1 MRLCSWLGV
10 VCTHSLTR
18 LSPPCDCPVVADI
31 KRRDTTNYLLC
42 TGGNGQLLLWS
53 LNPITGELASVKVA
67 TSSYQR
73 EYTSLLFSPNR
84 EWLYAGTTSGDFAC
98 ISVRGAVSRS
108 FCIVVYRRLTHR
120 LAVVVGVAAHARAQI
135 KSRSLHTFVSCC
147 SGGVLSLTAPDD
159 TRMVVSGGDGTVAS
173 YVGEGKEWVDE
184 ATVKVQGAVHNVSS
198 SPDGAEVLAGTADGH
213 IYRIKLGARGTR
225 PTVLPV
231 CESHASAAASLEEGL
246 GRARTCAR
254 PLTCVLSVMPLL
266 AHVLC
271 VFVGLLLWLWV
282 CRTWLAVCVCVW
294 VWAWVCGCLW
304 LCGMARAPGT
314 TASGTKETSA
324 SRATNA
330 VGGVAAVAYPP
341 KFSDKFAT
349 VGADNTVRVWDASDY
364 SVPIMCSV
372 KNGGHPSSIAYSLD
386 ALLSG
391 WEDGK
396 MRCHS
401 ADTGELLWSVTDAHR
416 GGVTALCMSN
426 NQRFAV
432 RGMAVGGVGVGVGGG
447 MF

>member
-1 MRLCSWLGV
+1 M
-10 VCTHSLTR
+10 
-18 LSPPCDCPVVADI
+18 
-31 KRRDTTNYLLC
+31 
-42 TGGNGQLLLWS
+42 
-53 LNPITGELASVKVA
+53 
-67 TSSYQR
+67 
-73 EYTSLLFSPNR
+73 
-84 EWLYAGTTSGDFAC
+84 
-98 ISVRGAVSRS
+98 
-108 FCIVVYRRLTHR
+108 
-120 LAVVVGVAAHARAQI
+120 VVGVAAHARAQI

-254 PLTCVLSVMPLL
+254 PL
-266 AHVLC
+266 HVRAQHHGAPRSC
-271 VFVGLLLWLWV
+271 IVCFRGVAAMVVGLS
-282 CRTWLAVCVCVW
+282 CLAGCVCVCVC
-294 VWAWVCGCLW
+294 VAVCGCVWLCVAVWLCVCLW
-304 LCGMARAPGT
+304 LCGMARASGT

-432 RGMAVGGVGVGVGGG
+432 RGMPVGGVGVGVGGG
-447 MF
+447 ML